1 MDTEP
6 SNFFQHFEGIK
17 HTHFQGR
24 CVVSLEGSL
33 SVPTI
38 PPVLTVPGETPQV
51 HPSPPFAPL
60 RRYFDSFH
68 LLIDACY
75 NSAEV
80 PWLKLL
86 SMLILMHVDFDSC
99 HDEWLDGNGFLDA
112 TTHGYYF
119 LMISIMHFFWFWS
132 SHRCLKCLNNLIAVI
147 KLIYDIINGFVC
159 FFRVIHNCLQ
169 LCMQLTFAKC
179 LRQSLPLLTYVMT
192 LITFW
197 SATGIYLVE
206 SRSHLA

>member
-1 MDTEP
+1 MCCL
-6 SNFFQHFEGIK
+6 SWRLIK
-17 HTHFQGR
+17 CPHH
-24 CVVSLEGSL
+24 
-33 SVPTI
+33 P
-38 PPVLTVPGETPQV
+38 
-51 HPSPPFAPL
+51 PSPNSPWW
-60 RRYFDSFH
+60 DSPSPSKSSICSTEAILWFVSSSH
-68 LLIDACY
+68 RCLLQFGWGAMVEVVVHADSDAC
-75 NSAEV
+75 
-80 PWLKLL
+80 W
-86 SMLILMHVDFDSC
+86 
-99 HDEWLDGNGFLDA
+99 
-112 TTHGYYF
+112 
-119 LMISIMHFFWFWS
+119 FWFMPWWMVGWKWIPGRNNAWILFSYDFNHALLLVLS

-169 LCMQLTFAKC
+169 LCMRLTFAKC